1 MMRSLLCY
9 LAITPISPLSHP
21 YLTPISP
28 LSHPYQV
35 DCAMM
40 RWVLPACV
48 DDEGSV
54 LALLDE
60 VLVSCQDRSH
70 E

>member
-1 MMRSLLCY
+1 
-9 LAITPISPLSHP
+9 
-21 YLTPISP
+21 
-28 LSHPYQV
+28 
-35 DCAMM
+35 MM

>member
-1 MMRSLLCY
+1 MRVDCTMMRSLLCY
-9 LAITPISPLSHP
+9 LAI
-21 YLTPISP
+21 TPISP